1 MRKVL
6 IVAALVAASPASA
19 GLVDPSVTSV
29 TAPSGKP
36 GYSMKCSG
44 WMRTIEDCYKKAA
57 ELCPHGYVIENQQ
70 QSTQG
75 IPQGNGSTV
84 IIQRDY
90 MLITCKDAPKQD
102 APAEKNPD

>member
-1 MRKVL
+1 MRSILTALGL
-6 IVAALVAASPASA
+6 ILTASAASAALVE
-19 GLVDPSVTSV
+19 PSVTPV

-44 WMRTIEDCYKKAA
+44 WGRSIEDCYKKAA

-75 IPQGNGSTV
+75 IPQQNGSTV

-90 MLITCKDAPKQD
+90 MLISCKDAPKPED
-102 APAEKNPD
+102 PPKPN